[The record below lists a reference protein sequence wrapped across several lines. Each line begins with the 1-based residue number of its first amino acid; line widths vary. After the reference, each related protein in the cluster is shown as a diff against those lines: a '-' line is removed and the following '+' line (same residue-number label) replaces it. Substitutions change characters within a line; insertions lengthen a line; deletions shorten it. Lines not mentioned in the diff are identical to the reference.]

1 MRSLRQDFP
10 ESIDEVLSAVEE
22 TPRGRWFLQA
32 YAERLKKGETAA
44 ILASID
50 KLETSLKSLTVSG
63 AEAKLIETTRA
74 AIVQA
79 RQEIHNLGP
88 EIAALSPEGQLFAR
102 LAEQSR
108 QAFGNTSATPAIAKS
123 VERAM
128 RLVADLERNFAD
140 PAKPPA
146 IVTTTASAAAGT
158 YFKQDEAIFEPAPV
172 KPLAVVSE
180 TKPSAEPPSRGARL
194 VIERVGEAVPQ
205 PLSVNPGVDQRAADV
220 FAASS
225 TVEADEKPRIT
236 IIRHEIEDL
245 PEVPLPD
252 MALEHEVTTAA

>member
-1 MRSLRQDFP
+1 MRSLQQGYP
-10 ESIDEVLSAVEE
+10 ESIDDVLSAVEE

-50 KLETSLKSLTVSG
+50 KLEASLKSMTGSG

-74 AIVQA
+74 AIAQA
-79 RQEIHNLGP
+79 RQEIHNLSP
-88 EIAALSPEGQLFAR
+88 EIAGLSPEGQLFAK

-108 QAFGNTSATPAIAKS
+108 QAFSSVSGTPAIGKG
-123 VERAM
+123 VERAL

-140 PAKPPA
+140 PDKVPA
-146 IVTTTASAAAGT
+146 TAPAHPAT
-158 YFKQDEAIFEPAPV
+158 YFKQDESIFEPAPV
-172 KPLAVVSE
+172 KPLAVVIEPKPASE
-180 TKPSAEPPSRGARL
+180 LPSRGARL
-194 VIERVGEAVPQ
+194 VIERVGETVHKPITDAP
-205 PLSVNPGVDQRAADV
+205 STDHREADV
-220 FAASS
+220 FAASPA
-225 TVEADEKPRIT
+225 VETEEKPRIT

-252 MALEHEVTTAA
+252 MALEHEATTAA

>member
-1 MRSLRQDFP
+1 MRSLQQGYP
-10 ESIDEVLSAVEE
+10 ESIDDVLSAVEE

-50 KLETSLKSLTVSG
+50 KLEASLKSMTGSG

-74 AIVQA
+74 AIAQA
-79 RQEIHNLGP
+79 RQEIHNLSP
-88 EIAALSPEGQLFAR
+88 EIAGLSPEGQLFAK

-108 QAFGNTSATPAIAKS
+108 QAFSTVNGTPAIGKG
-123 VERAM
+123 VERAL

-140 PAKPPA
+140 PARAPA
-146 IVTTTASAAAGT
+146 TAPANPST
-158 YFKQDEAIFEPAPV
+158 YFKQDESMFEPAPA
-172 KPLAVVSE
+172 KPLAVVIE
-180 TKPSAEPPSRGARL
+180 AKSATELPSRGARL
-194 VIERVGEAVPQ
+194 VIERVGETIHQ
-205 PLSVNPGVDQRAADV
+205 PHSLDPGTDQRAADV
-220 FAASS
+220 FAATS
-225 TVEADEKPRIT
+225 TPEVDEKPRIT

-252 MALEHEVTTAA
+252 MALEHEATTAA